1 MKVSEG
7 SKEEIQEAAVSL
19 ATANEISQDAVALNG
34 NFTITEEQKM
44 VVFLVRQQTGF
55 CFTVDRFGIV
65 VCVCMCVLIGVE
77 GWGGRLLF
85 LLD

>member
-7 SKEEIQEAAVSL
+7 SKEEIQEVAVSL

-55 CFTVDRFGIV
+55 FGWLVVERFRH
-65 VCVCMCVLIGVE
+65 CESFFFPWCTS
-77 GWGGRLLF
+77 RLPL
-85 LLD
+85 